1 MAENIKELNDQSFDK
16 LITET
21 DKFVA
26 VMFYT
31 NTCPNCRAITPVY
44 LELSKELERDAIFTR
59 VNAQDSAMLATRF
72 GIMGVPT
79 FKFFCSNQ
87 PVGELVGAIN
97 RTLLRNTIKDL
108 IRHRN
113 ECIGKSTR
121 INWDMDGYG

>member
-31 NTCPNCRAITPVY
+31 NSCPNCRAITPVY
-44 LELSKELERDAIFTR
+44 LELSEELERDAIFTR
-59 VNAQDSAMLATRF
+59 VNAQDSAMLAARF

-87 PVGELVGAIN
+87 SVGELVGAIN

-113 ECIGKSTR
+113 ECVGKTTR